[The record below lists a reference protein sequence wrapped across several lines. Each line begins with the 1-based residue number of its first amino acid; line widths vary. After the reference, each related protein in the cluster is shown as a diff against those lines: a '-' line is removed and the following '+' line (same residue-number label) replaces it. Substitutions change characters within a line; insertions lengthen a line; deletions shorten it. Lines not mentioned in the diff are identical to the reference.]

1 MSFPIENFRIIVP
14 VRAKNVKGMLVS
26 ISIYPISPAEASVIV
41 VFNGKSNVKSML
53 KFDIP
58 VDEELGKETT
68 ERTALYTAL
77 LSARDKVQVA
87 VQTIANTVEEYS
99 NGNFYTRKVVAYADT
114 LGYRGKGF
122 RELKIKIK

>member
-1 MSFPIENFRIIVP
+1 MSFPIENFRILVP
-14 VRAKNVKGMLVS
+14 IRAKNVKGMIVS

-77 LSARDKVQVA
+77 LSARA
-87 VQTIANTVEEYS
+87 TWLT
-99 NGNFYTRKVVAYADT
+99 
-114 LGYRGKGF
+114 
-122 RELKIKIK
+122 KIVSDLITTERLWLAE